1 VELRK
6 YEIMLIL
13 PAEADD
19 KVVSAVTDRI
29 SQVIGQHG
37 GQLGKVDKW
46 GKRRLA
52 YELNR
57 QPEGFY
63 VVVEFDAEPEAVK
76 ELDRVLALA
85 DDVMRFKVVV
95 RAA

>member
-1 VELRK
+1 LRK
-6 YEIMLIL
+6 YELMAIL
-13 PAEADD
+13 PPDADD
-19 KVVSAVTDRI
+19 TVVQGATDRI
-29 SQVIGQHG
+29 SRVLEERGGKIGS
-37 GQLGKVDKW
+37 VNKW

-57 QPEGFY
+57 HSEGFY
-63 VVVEFDAEPEAVK
+63 VVVEFEAEPAAVK

-85 DDVMRFKVVV
+85 DEVVRFKVVV

>member
-1 VELRK
+1 LRK

-13 PAEADD
+13 PPEADD
-19 KVVSAVTDRI
+19 KVIQGVTDRI
-29 SQVIGQHG
+29 SQVLEERG
-37 GQLGKVDKW
+37 GKVTSVNRW

-52 YELNR
+52 FELNR
-57 QPEGFY
+57 QSEGFY
-63 VVVEFDAEPEAVK
+63 LVVEFEAEPEAIK

-85 DDVMRFKVVV
+85 DEVARFKVVV

>member
-1 VELRK
+1 LRK
-6 YEIMLIL
+6 YELMVIL
-13 PAEADD
+13 PPEADD
-19 KVVSAVTDRI
+19 TVVQGATDRI
-29 SQVIGQHG
+29 SRVLEERGGKIGS
-37 GQLGKVDKW
+37 VNKW

-57 QPEGFY
+57 HSEGVY
-63 VVVEFDAEPEAVK
+63 VVVEFEAEPAAVK

-85 DDVMRFKVVV
+85 DEVVRFKVVV

>member
-19 KVVSAVTDRI
+19 KVIGGVTDRI
-29 SQVIGQHG
+29 SQILSERG
-37 GQLGKVDKW
+37 GAVEKVDRW
-46 GKRRLA
+46 GKRRLT
-52 YELNR
+52 YEIHR
-57 QPEGFY
+57 QSEGFY
-63 VVVEFDAEPEAVK
+63 VIVQCQADPAAIK
-76 ELDRVLALA
+76 ELDRVLSLA
-85 DDVMRFKVVV
+85 DEVIRFKVVV

>member
-1 VELRK
+1 MRK

-13 PAEADD
+13 PPEADD
-19 KVVSAVTDRI
+19 KVVQGVADRI
-29 SQVIGQHG
+29 SQVLGERG
-37 GQLGKVDKW
+37 GKITSVNRW

-57 QPEGFY
+57 QSEGFY
-63 VVVEFDAEPEAVK
+63 VVAEFEAEPAAVK

-85 DDVMRFKVVV
+85 DEVVRFKVVV